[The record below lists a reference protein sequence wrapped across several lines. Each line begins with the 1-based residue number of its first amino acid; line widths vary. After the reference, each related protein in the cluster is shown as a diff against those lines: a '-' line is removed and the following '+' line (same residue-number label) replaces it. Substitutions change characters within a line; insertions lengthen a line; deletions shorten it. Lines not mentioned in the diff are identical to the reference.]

1 MKGEILKL
9 LKETDGYV
17 SGQEL
22 CRRFGVSRTA
32 VWKVIN
38 QLKEEGYEIEAVRN
52 RGYALKGAGDVLS
65 EAELLSCLKTE
76 WAGGRTVY
84 FDATDSTNIQARR
97 LAEAHAPHG
106 TLVVSDRQDGGKGRR
121 GRSWASPSGV
131 GIWMSLILRPEIAP
145 SSASMLTLA
154 AALAVREG
162 IQEETGLSPLIKWP
176 NDLVLNGKKICG
188 ILTEMSTELMEI
200 QYVITGIGINVNQRE
215 FPSEIRDT
223 ATSLSLEAGRSFRRS
238 SLIAAILK
246 AFEKDYAAFLKTGD
260 LSLLLEEYNACLV
273 NRGKE
278 VCILDPSGEYRA
290 VAEGIDESGS
300 LLVTLPDGTRREI
313 ISGEVSVRGIYGYV

>member
-32 VWKVIN
+32 VWKVVN

-84 FDATDSTNIQARR
+84 FDATDSTNAQAKR

-162 IQEETGLSPLIKWP
+162 IREETGLSPLIKWP

-215 FPSEIRDT
+215 FPPEIRDT

-246 AFEKDYAAFLKTGD
+246 AFEKDYTAFLKTGD

>member
-84 FDATDSTNIQARR
+84 FDATDSTNVQAKR

-106 TLVVSDRQDGGKGRR
+106 TLVVSDRQDGGKGGR
-121 GRSWASPSGV
+121 GRGWASSPTGQWSTCGSGT
-131 GIWMSLILRPEIAP
+131 A
-145 SSASMLTLA
+145 
-154 AALAVREG
+154 
-162 IQEETGLSPLIKWP
+162 WP
-176 NDLVLNGKKICG
+176 
-188 ILTEMSTELMEI
+188 T
-200 QYVITGIGINVNQRE
+200 
-215 FPSEIRDT
+215 P
-223 ATSLSLEAGRSFRRS
+223 
-238 SLIAAILK
+238 
-246 AFEKDYAAFLKTGD
+246 
-260 LSLLLEEYNACLV
+260 
-273 NRGKE
+273 
-278 VCILDPSGEYRA
+278 
-290 VAEGIDESGS
+290 
-300 LLVTLPDGTRREI
+300 
-313 ISGEVSVRGIYGYV
+313 

>member
-32 VWKVIN
+32 VWKVVN

-84 FDATDSTNIQARR
+84 FDATDSTNVQARR

-223 ATSLSLEAGRSFRRS
+223 ATSLSLEAGRCFRRS

>member
-162 IQEETGLSPLIKWP
+162 IREETGLSPLIKWP

-200 QYVITGIGINVNQRE
+200 QYVITGIGINVNQKE
-215 FPSEIRDT
+215 FPPEIRDT
-223 ATSLSLEAGRSFRRS
+223 ATSLSLEAGRCFRRS

>member
-84 FDATDSTNIQARR
+84 FDATDSTNVQARR

-215 FPSEIRDT
+215 FPPEIRDT

-246 AFEKDYAAFLKTGD
+246 AFEKDYTAFLKTGD

>member
-84 FDATDSTNIQARR
+84 FDATDSTNVQAKR

-162 IQEETGLSPLIKWP
+162 IREETGLSSLIKWP

-223 ATSLSLEAGRSFRRS
+223 ATSLSLEAGRCFRRS

>member
-32 VWKVIN
+32 VWKVVN

-65 EAELLSCLKTE
+65 EAELLSCLETE

-84 FDATDSTNIQARR
+84 FDATDSTNAQAKR

-162 IQEETGLSPLIKWP
+162 IREETGLSPLIKWP

-223 ATSLSLEAGRSFRRS
+223 ATSLSLEAGRCFRRS

>member
-84 FDATDSTNIQARR
+84 FDATDSTNVQAKR

-215 FPSEIRDT
+215 FPPEIRDT

>member
-65 EAELLSCLKTE
+65 EAELLSCLETE
-76 WAGGRTVY
+76 WAGGRIVY
-84 FDATDSTNIQARR
+84 FDATDSTNAQAKR

-223 ATSLSLEAGRSFRRS
+223 ATSLSLEAGRCFRRS

>member
-65 EAELLSCLKTE
+65 EAELLSCLETE
-76 WAGGRTVY
+76 WAGGRIVY
-84 FDATDSTNIQARR
+84 FDATDSTNAQAKR

-215 FPSEIRDT
+215 FPPEIRDT

>member
-84 FDATDSTNIQARR
+84 FDATDSTNVQAKR

-162 IQEETGLSPLIKWP
+162 IREETGLSPLIKWP
-176 NDLVLNGKKICG
+176 NDLVLNGMKICG

-215 FPSEIRDT
+215 FPPEIRDT

-246 AFEKDYAAFLKTGD
+246 AFEKDYTAFLKTGD

>member
-32 VWKVIN
+32 VWKVVN

-65 EAELLSCLKTE
+65 EAELLSCLETE
-76 WAGGRTVY
+76 WAGGRIVY
-84 FDATDSTNIQARR
+84 FDATDSTNAQAKR

-215 FPSEIRDT
+215 FPPEIRDT
-223 ATSLSLEAGRSFRRS
+223 ATSLSLEAGRCFRRS

-246 AFEKDYAAFLKTGD
+246 AFEKDYEAFLKTGD

>member
-84 FDATDSTNIQARR
+84 FDATDSTNVQAKR

-106 TLVVSDRQDGGKGRR
+106 TLVVSDRQDGGSGRR

-162 IQEETGLSPLIKWP
+162 IREETGLSPLIKWP
-176 NDLVLNGKKICG
+176 NDLVLNGMKICG

-215 FPSEIRDT
+215 FPPEIRDT

-246 AFEKDYAAFLKTGD
+246 AFEKDYTAFLKTGD

>member
-84 FDATDSTNIQARR
+84 FDATDSTNVQAKR

-223 ATSLSLEAGRSFRRS
+223 ATSLSLEAGRCFRRS

-246 AFEKDYAAFLKTGD
+246 AFEKDYTAFLKTGD

>member
-223 ATSLSLEAGRSFRRS
+223 ATSLIQEAGRSFRRS

>member
-84 FDATDSTNIQARR
+84 FDATDSTNVQAKR

-215 FPSEIRDT
+215 FPPEIRDT
-223 ATSLSLEAGRSFRRS
+223 ATSLSLEAGRCFRRS

>member
-52 RGYALKGAGDVLS
+52 RGYVLKGAGDVLS
-65 EAELLSCLKTE
+65 EAELLSCLETE
-76 WAGGRTVY
+76 WAGGRIVY
-84 FDATDSTNIQARR
+84 FDATDSTNVQAKR
-97 LAEAHAPHG
+97 LAEAHVPHG

-131 GIWMSLILRPEIAP
+131 GIWMSLILRPKIDP
-145 SSASMLTLA
+145 SLASMLTLV
-154 AALAVREG
+154 AALAVRKG
-162 IQEETGLSPLIKWP
+162 ILEETGLSPLIKWP

-200 QYVITGIGINVNQRE
+200 QYVITGIGINVNQKE
-215 FPSEIRDT
+215 FPPEIRDT

-246 AFEKDYAAFLKTGD
+246 AFEKDYTAFLKTGD

>member
-76 WAGGRTVY
+76 WAGGRIVY
-84 FDATDSTNIQARR
+84 FDATDSTNAQAKR

-215 FPSEIRDT
+215 FPPEIRDT

-246 AFEKDYAAFLKTGD
+246 AFEKDYTAFLKTGD

>member
-32 VWKVIN
+32 VWKVMN

-52 RGYALKGAGDVLS
+52 RGYTLKGSADVLS
-65 EAELLSCLKTE
+65 AEEIMSSIHTE
-76 WAGGRTVY
+76 WAGRQVIY
-84 FDATDSTNIQARR
+84 FDETDSTNIQAKR
-97 LAEAHAPHG
+97 LAEQKASHG
-106 TLVVSDRQDGGKGRR
+106 TLVVADRQNGGKGRR
-121 GRSWASPSGV
+121 GRVWTSPSGV
-131 GIWMSLILRPEIAP
+131 GIWMSLILRPKISPA
-145 SSASMLTLA
+145 SASMLTLV

-162 IQEETGLSPLIKWP
+162 IEKETGISAGIKWP

-200 QYVITGIGINVNQRE
+200 QYVVPGIGINVNQTE
-215 FPSEIRDT
+215 FPDEIKET
-223 ATSLSLEAGRSFRRS
+223 AASLYLESGKLWKRSG
-238 SLIAAILK
+238 LIAAIME
-246 AFEKDYAAFLKTGD
+246 AFEKNYDIFLKTEDMSG
-260 LSLLLEEYNACLV
+260 LMEEYNQYLV

-278 VCILDPSGEYRA
+278 VCVLAPQGEYRA
-290 VAEGIDESGS
+290 MANGINREGS
-300 LLVTLPDGTRREI
+300 LLVTRADGTREEI

>member
-1 MKGEILKL
+1 
-9 LKETDGYV
+9 
-17 SGQEL
+17 
-22 CRRFGVSRTA
+22 
-32 VWKVIN
+32 
-38 QLKEEGYEIEAVRN
+38 
-52 RGYALKGAGDVLS
+52 
-65 EAELLSCLKTE
+65 
-76 WAGGRTVY
+76 
-84 FDATDSTNIQARR
+84 
-97 LAEAHAPHG
+97 
-106 TLVVSDRQDGGKGRR
+106 
-121 GRSWASPSGV
+121 
-131 GIWMSLILRPEIAP
+131 
-145 SSASMLTLA
+145 
-154 AALAVREG
+154 
-162 IQEETGLSPLIKWP
+162 
-176 NDLVLNGKKICG
+176 
-188 ILTEMSTELMEI
+188 MSTELMEI

-223 ATSLSLEAGRSFRRS
+223 ATSLSLEAGRCFRRS

>member
-1 MKGEILKL
+1 M
-9 LKETDGYV
+9 
-17 SGQEL
+17 
-22 CRRFGVSRTA
+22 
-32 VWKVIN
+32 
-38 QLKEEGYEIEAVRN
+38 
-52 RGYALKGAGDVLS
+52 
-65 EAELLSCLKTE
+65 KTE
-76 WAGGRTVY
+76 WAGGRIVY

-215 FPSEIRDT
+215 FPPEIRDT

-246 AFEKDYAAFLKTGD
+246 AFEKDYTAFLKTGD

-278 VCILDPSGEYRA
+278 VCILDPLGEYRA

>member
-38 QLKEEGYEIEAVRN
+38 QLKEERYEIEAVRN

-84 FDATDSTNIQARR
+84 FDATDSTNVQAKR

-223 ATSLSLEAGRSFRRS
+223 ATSLSLEAGRCFRRS

>member
-84 FDATDSTNIQARR
+84 FDATDSTNVQAKR

>member
-162 IQEETGLSPLIKWP
+162 IREETGLSPLIKWP

-223 ATSLSLEAGRSFRRS
+223 ATSLSLEAGRCFRRS

-290 VAEGIDESGS
+290 VAEGIDENGS

>member
-76 WAGGRTVY
+76 WAGGRIVY
-84 FDATDSTNIQARR
+84 FDATDSTNVQAKR

-215 FPSEIRDT
+215 FPPEIRDT
-223 ATSLSLEAGRSFRRS
+223 ATSLSLEAGRCFRRS

>member
-32 VWKVIN
+32 VWKVVN

-65 EAELLSCLKTE
+65 EAELLSCLETE
-76 WAGGRTVY
+76 WAGGRIVY
-84 FDATDSTNIQARR
+84 FDATDSTNAQAKR

-223 ATSLSLEAGRSFRRS
+223 ATSLSLEAGRCFRRS

>member
-65 EAELLSCLKTE
+65 EAGLLSCLKTE
-76 WAGGRTVY
+76 RAGGRTVY

-215 FPSEIRDT
+215 FPPEIRDT

-246 AFEKDYAAFLKTGD
+246 AFEKDYEAFLKTGD

-290 VAEGIDESGS
+290 VAEGIDENGS